1 MSQNGD
7 AEVVDSD
14 DEFQYEEVA
23 LDSDEEALEIQE
35 EENFESAMR
44 HLQLKQ
50 LEQERSAVKTSQ
62 VDSAAGK
69 PELVDDFIRNFM
81 LKMNLSR
88 SLDAFQ
94 NEWYEK
100 IQSGEIKKDSVS
112 AVPDVFSRNQELEN
126 RIQSMALELD
136 KARDVAQKA
145 RSTWD
150 KFRKERDFHRLNHM
164 RVAQEK
170 NVLVKDLRRLREHI
184 TKYEPTL
191 EGLETR
197 YQLAMKEKAMAKLQ
211 CDRLQSRVD
220 TLETQVKQA
229 SRQLTSSNG
238 ATVTASRAGP
248 PPSLSPTKTLAKTSE
263 SKASVLPPDDRP
275 NPFLGVELGVT
286 EAEKF
291 GEKKS
296 FPAHMS
302 SIAAVCAHPSKPVV
316 ATASDDCTWK
326 MWSVP
331 NGDLIMTG
339 DGHKDW
345 IAGLDFHPRGSH
357 LATASGDGT
366 VKLWSFSKSKC
377 VATYTEHSQ
386 AVWSCMFHDGG
397 DFLVSGSMDHTCKL
411 WDVSTGR
418 CRMSLRGHVD
428 SVNSVCF
435 QPFSN
440 NICSS
445 SGDKTVSLW
454 DSRSGL
460 CIQTLYGHSNSC
472 NNAAFNLR
480 GDTIVSSDADGG
492 VRIWDIRMVQQR
504 LHIDAGPLPANKCLL
519 AAPSAACCGSF
530 RHTLQVLFRPQRHSL
545 ARRLRR

>member
-1 MSQNGD
+1 
-7 AEVVDSD
+7 
-14 DEFQYEEVA
+14 
-23 LDSDEEALEIQE
+23 
-35 EENFESAMR
+35 
-44 HLQLKQ
+44 
-50 LEQERSAVKTSQ
+50 
-62 VDSAAGK
+62 
-69 PELVDDFIRNFM
+69 
-81 LKMNLSR
+81 
-88 SLDAFQ
+88 
-94 NEWYEK
+94 
-100 IQSGEIKKDSVS
+100 
-112 AVPDVFSRNQELEN
+112 
-126 RIQSMALELD
+126 
-136 KARDVAQKA
+136 
-145 RSTWD
+145 
-150 KFRKERDFHRLNHM
+150 
-164 RVAQEK
+164 
-170 NVLVKDLRRLREHI
+170 
-184 TKYEPTL
+184 
-191 EGLETR
+191 
-197 YQLAMKEKAMAKLQ
+197 MKEKAMAKLQ

-229 SRQLTSSNG
+229 SRSLTSAGG
-238 ATVTASRAGP
+238 ASVPGTRGGTEPKAP
-248 PPSLSPTKTLAKTSE
+248 SPTKTLTKTTDSR
-263 SKASVLPPDDRP
+263 ASVLPPDDRP
-275 NPFLGVELGVT
+275 NPFLGVELGVS

-302 SIAAVCAHPSKPVV
+302 SISAVCAHPSKPVV

-326 MWSVP
+326 MWSIP

-345 IAGLDFHPRGSH
+345 ISGLDFHPRGSH

-366 VKLWSFSKSKC
+366 VKLWSFAKSKC

-397 DFLVSGSMDHTCKL
+397 DFIVSGSMDHTCKL
-411 WDVSTGR
+411 WDVNTGR

-454 DSRSGL
+454 DARSGL

-472 NNAAFNLR
+472 NSAAFNLR

-504 LHIDAGPLPANKCLL
+504 LHIDAGPLPANKYLL
-519 AAPSAACCGSF
+519 TTFLFLDLLSDG
-530 RHTLQVLFRPQRHSL
+530 LQVLL
-545 ARRLRR
+545 

>member
-1 MSQNGD
+1 
-7 AEVVDSD
+7 
-14 DEFQYEEVA
+14 
-23 LDSDEEALEIQE
+23 
-35 EENFESAMR
+35 
-44 HLQLKQ
+44 
-50 LEQERSAVKTSQ
+50 
-62 VDSAAGK
+62 
-69 PELVDDFIRNFM
+69 
-81 LKMNLSR
+81 
-88 SLDAFQ
+88 
-94 NEWYEK
+94 
-100 IQSGEIKKDSVS
+100 
-112 AVPDVFSRNQELEN
+112 
-126 RIQSMALELD
+126 
-136 KARDVAQKA
+136 
-145 RSTWD
+145 
-150 KFRKERDFHRLNHM
+150 
-164 RVAQEK
+164 
-170 NVLVKDLRRLREHI
+170 
-184 TKYEPTL
+184 
-191 EGLETR
+191 
-197 YQLAMKEKAMAKLQ
+197 MKEKAMAKLS

-229 SRQLTSSNG
+229 SRNLSSAGG
-238 ATVTASRAGP
+238 ASVPGSRATDHK
-248 PPSLSPTKTLAKTSE
+248 SLSPTKTGTKTSDAKT
-263 SKASVLPPDDRP
+263 SVLPPDDRP
-275 NPFLGVELGVT
+275 NPFLGVELSVA

-291 GEKKS
+291 AEKKS

-366 VKLWSFSKSKC
+366 VKLWSFAKSKC

-386 AVWSCMFHDGG
+386 AVWACTFHDGG

-411 WDVSTGR
+411 WDVNTGR

-454 DSRSGL
+454 DARSGL

-472 NNAAFNLR
+472 NSAAFNLR

-504 LHIDAGPLPANKCLL
+504 LHIEAGPLPANKYRVTSPSHRVSHRTNSSRLQVLLRPQRRALARRVGRQDHPRVQLRGRHHAGQVSARRRREPHPRARTLSLSPAQFVRARGLRELRLLRLAGNRSPPPTLL
-519 AAPSAACCGSF
+519 AAADVLCVQATMLISASSDRTF
-530 RHTLQVLFRPQRHSL
+530 KVWS
-545 ARRLRR
+545 